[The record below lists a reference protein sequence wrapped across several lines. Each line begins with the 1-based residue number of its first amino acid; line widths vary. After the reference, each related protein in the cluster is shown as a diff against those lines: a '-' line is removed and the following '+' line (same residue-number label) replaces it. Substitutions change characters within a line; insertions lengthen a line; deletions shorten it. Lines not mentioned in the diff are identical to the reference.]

1 MATMDES
8 TKRPAY
14 MRCVNADVEAQLLK
28 GIRQKL
34 ITERRYRERDF
45 SAQLLA
51 QQLQTNTRYVSVV
64 LRRRFG
70 LNYTML
76 VNKLRVQAAV
86 KLMGANLDGSLK
98 MQDVADAVGFS
109 TRQSFCSAFSRFTGK
124 TPRQYLD
131 ELRHTLP

>member
-1 MATMDES
+1 
-8 TKRPAY
+8 